1 MAITANCSA
10 VTCPVFDI
18 SMHSQ
23 TVSERTNERTNE
35 RKTHLVILSFTPTPT
50 PTPTN
55 PHLSHHVV
63 LP

>member
-35 RKTHLVILSFTPTPT
+35 RHTLSSFPSLQLQLQLQLTPTYPIT
-50 PTPTN
+50 
-55 PHLSHHVV
+55 
-63 LP
+63 

>member
-23 TVSERTNERTNE
+23 TVSERTNERT
-35 RKTHLVILSFTPTPT
+35 KDTPCHPFLHS
-50 PTPTN
+50 N
-55 PHLSHHVV
+55 SNSNSN
-63 LP
+63 